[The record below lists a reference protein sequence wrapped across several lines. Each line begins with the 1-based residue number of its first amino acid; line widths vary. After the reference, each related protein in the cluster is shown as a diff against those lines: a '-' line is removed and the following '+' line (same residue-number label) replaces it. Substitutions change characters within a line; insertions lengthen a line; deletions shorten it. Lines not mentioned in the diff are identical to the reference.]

1 MLEPPHRTSVAAP
14 TVRSG
19 PGGRIERLDGLH
31 ERSERRQRDP
41 AADLP
46 DPSALVRDP
55 GVDQGVHA
63 KQLEGVERPVE
74 TYGLF
79 IKANSS
85 IHGPSQGIARILP
98 HRKLLIDGRHVE
110 SVSGHA
116 FKTLNPATEEV
127 IATVAEGNEVD
138 VDLAVAAAR
147 RAFEGPW
154 RTMRAA
160 DRGKILF
167 RLVELMKQHA
177 DEIAALE
184 SLDAGK
190 PIAGVLRQDL
200 PAAIDTLTYYAG
212 WADKMTGEVVPVR
225 DDALTYTVR
234 EPVGVV
240 AVIVPWNFPLMIGM
254 WKLAPA
260 LACGCTVVMKP
271 AELTSLSALR
281 IGELAL
287 EAGLPPGVLNI
298 VTGPGRV
305 VGDALVN
312 HPDVDKVTF
321 TGSPGVGR
329 GILRGAA
336 GNFKRVSLE
345 LGGKSANVI
354 FDDADLDA
362 ATKAAASGIFF
373 NAGQVCSAGS
383 RVLVQEKVYDDVV
396 ARLAQRAQSL
406 RIGDPSDRA
415 TSLGPVISEKQ
426 MKGILDYVDI
436 GQKEGASLV
445 TGGERVGDRGY
456 FLSPAVFAN
465 VEHEM
470 RISQE
475 EIFGPVVSVIKFRD
489 EADALRIANGTA
501 YSLAAGVWSRDIG
514 RVQRF
519 AKRANAGTVWLNT
532 YGYTDV
538 RLPWGGARDSG
549 FGREH
554 GSAAIENFTEPKA
567 VWMNL
572 NV

>member
-1 MLEPPHRTSVAAP
+1 MQKR
-14 TVRSG
+14 
-19 PGGRIERLDGLH
+19 
-31 ERSERRQRDP
+31 
-41 AADLP
+41 
-46 DPSALVRDP
+46 
-55 GVDQGVHA
+55 
-63 KQLEGVERPVE
+63 
-74 TYGLF
+74 
-79 IKANSS
+79 
-85 IHGPSQGIARILP
+85 
-98 HRKLLIDGRHVE
+98 LLIDGQHVE
-110 SVSGHA
+110 SVSGRS
-116 FKTLNPATEEV
+116 FNTLNPATEEV
-127 IATVAEGNEVD
+127 IATIAEGNAAD
-138 VDLAVAAAR
+138 VDRAVAAAR

-154 RTMRAA
+154 STMRAA
-160 DRGKILF
+160 ERGHILF
-167 RLVELMKQHA
+167 RLVDLMKRHA
-177 DEIAALE
+177 DELAELE
-184 SLDAGK
+184 SRDAGK
-190 PIAGVLRQDL
+190 PIAAVLRQDL

-212 WADKMTGEVVPVR
+212 WADKIHGEVVPTR
-225 DDALTYTVR
+225 SDALTYTLR

-240 AVIVPWNFPLMIGM
+240 GVVVPWNFPLMIGM

-298 VTGPGRV
+298 VPGPGRV

-312 HPDVDKVTF
+312 HPDVDKITF

-362 ATKAAASGIFF
+362 ATKAAAAGIFF

-383 RVLVQEKVYDDVV
+383 RVLAHEKVYDEVV
-396 ARLAQRAQSL
+396 ERLTARARAI
-406 RIGDPSDRA
+406 RMGDPADRA
-415 TSLGPVISEKQ
+415 TALGPVISEKQ
-426 MKGILDYVDI
+426 MKTILGYVDI
-436 GQKEGASLV
+436 GRQEGASLV

-456 FLSPAVFAN
+456 FISPTVFAG
-465 VEHEM
+465 VAHEM

-475 EIFGPVVSVIKFRD
+475 EIFGPVVSVIRFKD
-489 EADALRIANGTA
+489 EADALRIANGTS

-519 AKRANAGTVWLNT
+519 AGKVKAGTVWINT

-554 GSAAIENFTEPKA
+554 GTAAIENFTEPKA

>member
-1 MLEPPHRTSVAAP
+1 MMSIAYDFTPETAAGEFLQKPH
-14 TVRSG
+14 
-19 PGGRIERLDGLH
+19 
-31 ERSERRQRDP
+31 Q
-41 AADLP
+41 
-46 DPSALVRDP
+46 
-55 GVDQGVHA
+55 
-63 KQLEGVERPVE
+63 
-74 TYGLF
+74 
-79 IKANSS
+79 
-85 IHGPSQGIARILP
+85 
-98 HRKLLIDGRHVE
+98 LLIDAHRVPSYSGRT
-110 SVSGHA
+110 
-116 FKTLNPATEEV
+116 FKSINPATEEV
-127 IATVAEGNEVD
+127 IATIAEGNEAD
-138 VDLAVAAAR
+138 VDRAVAAAR

-160 DRGKILF
+160 ERGHLLLKWA
-167 RLVELMKQHA
+167 ELLKRHA
-177 DEIAALE
+177 DEIIEIE
-184 SLDAGK
+184 SLDGGK
-190 PIAGVLRQDL
+190 PISATTRQDF

-212 WADKMTGEVVPVR
+212 WADKISGDVVPTR

-240 AVIVPWNFPLMIGM
+240 AAIVPWNFPLMIGM

-287 EAGLPPGVLNI
+287 EAGIPPGVFNI

-329 GILRGAA
+329 GIMKGAA
-336 GNFKRVSLE
+336 SNFKRVSLE

-354 FDDADLDA
+354 FDDANLDA
-362 ATKAAASGIFF
+362 AAKAAAAGIFF

-383 RVLVQEKVYDDVV
+383 RVLVQEGAYDEIVE
-396 ARLAQRAQSL
+396 RLAARAKSL
-406 RIGDPSDRA
+406 RMGDLLDRN

-426 MKGILDYVDI
+426 MKSILDYVDI

-445 TGGERVGDRGY
+445 TGGERIGKRGY
-456 FLSPAVFAN
+456 FISPAVFAG
-465 VEHEM
+465 VRHEM

-475 EIFGPVVSVIKFRD
+475 EIFGPVVSVIKFKD

-501 YSLAAGVWSRDIG
+501 YSLAAGVWSRDMG

-519 AKRANAGTVWLNT
+519 AKRARAGTVWINT

-538 RLPWGGARDSG
+538 RLPWGGERDSG
-549 FGREH
+549 LGREH
-554 GSAAIENFTEPKA
+554 GTAAIENFTEPKA
-567 VWMNL
+567 IWMNL
-572 NV
+572 SA

>member
-1 MLEPPHRTSVAAP
+1 MMSIAYVYGHDVRQNAGKAP
-14 TVRSG
+14 
-19 PGGRIERLDGLH
+19 II
-31 ERSERRQRDP
+31 RDE
-41 AADLP
+41 L
-46 DPSALVRDP
+46 
-55 GVDQGVHA
+55 
-63 KQLEGVERPVE
+63 
-74 TYGLF
+74 
-79 IKANSS
+79 
-85 IHGPSQGIARILP
+85 
-98 HRKLLIDGRHVE
+98 LLIDGVRTRAL
-110 SVSGHA
+110 SGNS
-116 FKTLNPATEEV
+116 FKSFNPATEQV
-127 IATVAEGNEVD
+127 IATIAEGNASD
-138 VDLAVAAAR
+138 VDRAVAAAR

-160 DRGKILF
+160 ERGYIL
-167 RLVELMKQHA
+167 LKWAELLKQHA
-177 DEIAALE
+177 DEIVALE

-190 PIAGVLRQDL
+190 PISGVLRQDF
-200 PAAIDTLTYYAG
+200 PAAIDTLIYYAG
-212 WADKMTGEVVPVR
+212 WADKIGGEVVSTR

-234 EPVGVV
+234 EPIGVV
-240 AVIVPWNFPLMIGM
+240 AAIVPWNFPLMIGM

-281 IGELAL
+281 IAELAL
-287 EAGLPPGVLNI
+287 EAGLPKGVLNI

-329 GILRGAA
+329 GIMKGAA

-354 FDDADLDA
+354 FDDANLEA
-362 ATKAAASGIFF
+362 ASKAAAAGIFF

-383 RVLVQEKVYDDVV
+383 RVLVQEKAYDEVVERIV
-396 ARLAQRAQSL
+396 ARAEAL
-406 RIGDPSDRA
+406 RIGDPADRA
-415 TSLGPVISEKQ
+415 TALGPVISEKQ
-426 MKGILDYVDI
+426 MRSILDYVEI
-436 GQKEGASLV
+436 GRHEGAQLA

-456 FLSPAVFAN
+456 FISPAVFAN
-465 VEHEM
+465 VAHEM

-475 EIFGPVVSVIKFRD
+475 EIFGPVVSVIKFKD

-501 YSLAAGVWSRDIG
+501 YSLAAGVWSADIG

-519 AKRANAGTVWLNT
+519 AKKARAGTVWINT

-538 RLPWGGARDSG
+538 RLPWGGERDSG
-549 FGREH
+549 LGREH
-554 GSAAIENFTEPKA
+554 GTAAIDNFTEPKA

>member
-1 MLEPPHRTSVAAP
+1 MMSVAYDYERDERAP
-14 TVRSG
+14 TVRN
-19 PGGRIERLDGLH
+19 EL
-31 ERSERRQRDP
+31 
-41 AADLP
+41 
-46 DPSALVRDP
+46 
-55 GVDQGVHA
+55 
-63 KQLEGVERPVE
+63 
-74 TYGLF
+74 
-79 IKANSS
+79 
-85 IHGPSQGIARILP
+85 
-98 HRKLLIDGRHVE
+98 LLIDGARVR
-110 SVSGHA
+110 SLSGKT
-116 FKTLNPATEEV
+116 FKSLNPATEQV
-127 IATVAEGNEVD
+127 IATIAEGNEHD
-138 VDLAVAAAR
+138 VDRAVAAAR

-160 DRGKILF
+160 ERGHIL
-167 RLVELMKQHA
+167 LKWAELLKQHA

-190 PIAGVLRQDL
+190 PISAVLRQDF
-200 PAAIDTLTYYAG
+200 PAVIDTLTYYAG
-212 WADKMTGEVVPVR
+212 WADKISGDVVSTR

-240 AVIVPWNFPLMIGM
+240 AAIVPWNFPLMIGM

-287 EAGLPPGVLNI
+287 EAGLPKGVLNI

-329 GILRGAA
+329 GIMKGAA

-354 FDDADLDA
+354 FDDANLEA
-362 ATKAAASGIFF
+362 AAKAAAAGIFF

-383 RVLVQEKVYDDVV
+383 RVLVQEQAYDEVVERLV
-396 ARLAQRAQSL
+396 ARAETL
-406 RIGDPSDRA
+406 RIGDPADRA
-415 TSLGPVISEKQ
+415 TVLGPVISEKQ
-426 MKGILDYVDI
+426 IRSILDYVEI
-436 GQKEGASLV
+436 GKNEGAHLA

-456 FLSPAVFAN
+456 FISPAVFAN
-465 VEHEM
+465 VAHEM

-475 EIFGPVVSVIKFRD
+475 EIFGPVVSVIKFKD

-501 YSLAAGVWSRDIG
+501 YSLAAGVWSADMG

-519 AKRANAGTVWLNT
+519 AKKARAGTVWINT

-538 RLPWGGARDSG
+538 RLPWGGERDSG
-549 FGREH
+549 LGREH
-554 GSAAIENFTEPKA
+554 GTAALDNFTEPKA

>member
-1 MLEPPHRTSVAAP
+1 MSTAYDNDRDFGVAAY
-14 TVRSG
+14 
-19 PGGRIERLDGLH
+19 L
-31 ERSERRQRDP
+31 
-41 AADLP
+41 
-46 DPSALVRDP
+46 
-55 GVDQGVHA
+55 A
-63 KQLEGVERPVE
+63 KPLQ
-74 TYGLF
+74 
-79 IKANSS
+79 
-85 IHGPSQGIARILP
+85 
-98 HRKLLIDGRHVE
+98 LLIDGRHVPA
-110 SVSGHA
+110 VSGRT
-116 FKTLNPATEEV
+116 FTSLNPATERP
-127 IATVAEGNEVD
+127 IATIAEGDAED
-138 VDLAVAAAR
+138 VDRAVATAR

-160 DRGKILF
+160 ERGNILLKWAQLL
-167 RLVELMKQHA
+167 RDHA
-177 DEIAALE
+177 DELVELE

-190 PIAGVLRQDL
+190 PIAAVLRQDL
-200 PAAIDTLTYYAG
+200 PAALDTLTYYAG
-212 WADKMTGEVVPVR
+212 WADKISGEVIPTR

-240 AVIVPWNFPLMIGM
+240 AAIVPWNFPLMIGM

-287 EAGLPPGVLNI
+287 QAGLPPGVLNI
-298 VTGPGRV
+298 VTGPGRT
-305 VGDALVN
+305 VGEALVN

-329 GILRGAA
+329 GIMKAAA

-362 ATKAAASGIFF
+362 ASKAAASGIFF
-373 NAGQVCSAGS
+373 NTGQVCSAGS
-383 RVLVQEKVYDDVV
+383 RVLVQERAYDEVV
-396 ARLAQRAQSL
+396 ERLTARAKAL
-406 RIGDPSDRA
+406 RMGDPLDRA
-415 TSLGPVISEKQ
+415 TSLGPVISERQ
-426 MKGILDYVDI
+426 MKTILDYVDV

-445 TGGERVGDRGY
+445 TGGERAAARGY
-456 FLSPAVFAN
+456 FISPAVFAG
-465 VEHEM
+465 VTHEM

-475 EIFGPVVSVIKFRD
+475 EIFGPVVSVIKFKD
-489 EADALRIANGTA
+489 EADALRMANGTA
-501 YSLAAGVWSRDIG
+501 YSLAAGVWSRDMG

-519 AKRANAGTVWLNT
+519 AKRVRAGTVWINT

-538 RLPWGGARDSG
+538 RLPWGGERDSG
-549 FGREH
+549 LGREH
-554 GSAAIENFTEPKA
+554 GTAAIENFTEPKA